1 MPVGAT
7 PERHPE
13 LLVSPKPK
21 APTSAAVLG
30 AEAPDLLYSSIKMVT
45 ALVFVLSIMLGCY
58 YLFKKTLGKKMGFAG
73 KDRLIKVVSSA
84 YIGPKKSIALV
95 EVAGET
101 LVLGISGDQMTLL
114 SKMMPPEAPARE
126 ETAEI
131 PRHWQN
137 HGARNF
143 AEALKSAGNGIPAG
157 EDLWAQKES

>member
-1 MPVGAT
+1 MPVAAT

-13 LLVSPKPK
+13 WWVSPKPK
-21 APTSAAVLG
+21 APSSAIVLG
-30 AEAPDLLYSSIKMVT
+30 AEAPDLLYASLKMAA
-45 ALVFVLSIMLGCY
+45 ALVFVLAIMLGCY

-114 SKMMPPEAPARE
+114 SKMIQAEEPARE
-126 ETAEI
+126 ETADI
-131 PRHWQN
+131 PRPWQN
-137 HGARNF
+137 HGTRNF